1 MVALMIIQGVLQ
13 AVQGALS
20 IAQAFTKERQQ
31 IVGASGEG
39 KGFWSFY
46 SYSNIDH
53 FTAVYEMA
61 PQYITNELVPNIL
74 KHASPDFAKHKD
86 ELIDELKDIAD
97 YGELSIPGNNLA
109 LTTATYHD
117 GTGKMNFFVCSIVP
131 DRSIIGDELGVRFE
145 TLRCEISMTLA
156 QNWMLVC
163 NIESQF
169 TSTKSSWEIQ
179 YLPTGLDTDKVVD
192 AIAIAMAPAVLGL
205 IEMPEG
211 FMKAMQKTIEN
222 HDKTELD
229 LVDPEMLKKAW
240 DATIKRQKQRD
251 EQFQK
256 GVEQLGQGVS
266 SIVTGLPKN
275 E

>member
-1 MVALMIIQGVLQ
+1 MAALMIIQGVLK

-31 IVGASGEG
+31 YIGASGEG

-46 SYSNIDH
+46 SFSRIDH
-53 FTAVYEMA
+53 FTTIYEMA
-61 PQYITNELVPNIL
+61 PQYIKTQLVPNIL
-74 KHASPDFAKHKD
+74 KHAGPEFANKKD
-86 ELIDELKDIAD
+86 ELVDELTGIAD
-97 YGELSIPGNNLA
+97 YAELSVPGNNIA
-109 LTTATYHD
+109 LSAATYHD
-117 GTGKMNFFVCSIVP
+117 GTGKMNFFVCSLVP
-131 DRSIIGDELGVRFE
+131 DKAIIGDALGVRFE

-179 YLPTGLDTDKVVD
+179 YLPTGIDAEKICD
-192 AIAIAMAPAVLGL
+192 AISVAMAPAVLGL

-211 FMKAMQKTIEN
+211 FMKAMQKTIEH
-222 HDKTELD
+222 HDKTEVD
-229 LVDPEMLKKAW
+229 LIDPEMMKKAW
-240 DATIKRQKQRD
+240 DETMKRQKQRD

-256 GVEQLGQGVS
+256 GVDLLGEGVS
-266 SIVTGLPKN
+266 TIVTGLATN
-275 E
+275 